1 MGDARDRDRLGGH
14 GVTFERAHVNA
25 PSGSTEGAEQKR
37 RLGVPEPA
45 RRLTAARTT

>member
-14 GVTFERAHVNA
+14 GVTFERGARQHA
-25 PSGSTEGAEQKR
+25 LHGTSAEQKR